1 MTSAFAAT
9 EIGRETRSVE
19 FRAMGTDWYVEA
31 QGLREETLAQVSMLV
46 EREEQ
51 RCSRFRADSTLSQL
65 NRERTV
71 TDGGLA
77 ALAVNALAIQEAT
90 DGAFDPAVGD
100 AVIAAG
106 YASDFEELS
115 GTTVNAV
122 EGCGS
127 PELGLL
133 VVGQQVRLTGTG
145 QLDLGGIAKGWTA
158 DLLARYLRG
167 LGATQ
172 WLVDAGG
179 DIVLGGED
187 AEERLI
193 AVELTGL
200 TIGLSAGA
208 VATSSTQK
216 RAWKTPLGPKHH
228 IIDPTRGVPTD
239 HEYVLATVLASSAAT
254 ADALATA
261 ILANPEHCDRAL
273 AGHQAEA
280 ILVTGRGDAFMSP
293 GMAEHLR

>member
-1 MTSAFAAT
+1 MTTASAT
-9 EIGRETRSVE
+9 TSELETRSVE

-31 QGLREETLAQVSMLV
+31 RGLRDETLAQTSELV

-51 RCSRFRADSTLSQL
+51 RCSRFRADSTLSLL
-65 NRERTV
+65 NRERAV
-71 TDGGLA
+71 TDGRLALLA
-77 ALAVNALAIQEAT
+77 ANALAIQEAT

-106 YASDFEELS
+106 YASDFEELK
-115 GTTVNAV
+115 GTTVNAA
-122 EGCGS
+122 EGCGRAA
-127 PELGLL
+127 LGLTIA
-133 VVGQQVRLTGTG
+133 GQDVRLEGSG

-158 DLLARYLRG
+158 DLVARYLRG

-200 TIGLSAGA
+200 TIGLSEGA

-216 RAWKTPLGPKHH
+216 RAWNTPLGPKHH
-228 IIDPTRGVPTD
+228 IIDPTRGVPAD
-239 HEYVLATVLASSAAT
+239 HEYVLATVLAGSAAV

-261 ILANPEHCDRAL
+261 MLADPERADHAL
-273 AGHQAEA
+273 AGHGAQA
-280 ILVTGRGDAFMSP
+280 ILVTRRGDAFMSP
-293 GMAEHLR
+293 GMDEYLR